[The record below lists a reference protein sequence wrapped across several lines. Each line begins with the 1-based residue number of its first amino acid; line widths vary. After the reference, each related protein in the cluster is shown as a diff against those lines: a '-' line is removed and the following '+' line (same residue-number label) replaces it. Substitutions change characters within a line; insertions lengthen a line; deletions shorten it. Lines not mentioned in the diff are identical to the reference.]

1 MAVVN
6 GYTMTCLDMIPD
18 LEVKLGNYTL
28 TDTLCSGPIRY
39 GCRVGSTVVIFV
51 GGDWVQLSDV
61 DHELQRCQRI
71 ESCAERHVY
80 RGASRNID
88 NEGGVDFS
96 SW

>member
-1 MAVVN
+1 
-6 GYTMTCLDMIPD
+6 
-18 LEVKLGNYTL
+18 
-28 TDTLCSGPIRY
+28 
-39 GCRVGSTVVIFV
+39 VVIFV

-80 RGASRNID
+80 RGASSSID
-88 NEGGVDFS
+88 KEDGADFS